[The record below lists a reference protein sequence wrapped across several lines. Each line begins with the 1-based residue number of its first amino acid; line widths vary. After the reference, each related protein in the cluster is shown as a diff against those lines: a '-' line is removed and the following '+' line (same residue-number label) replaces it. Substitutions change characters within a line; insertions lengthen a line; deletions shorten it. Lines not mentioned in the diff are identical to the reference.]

1 MAFKMKYGKTGFP
14 FKQKDSWVVEAGKL
28 GKTDDG
34 FNVADKDKNY
44 SVSKEEYETYIKEN
58 NSSDPFKQNIIGGI
72 TKEKEI
78 KAFDM
83 PIDWSLPRKYSGPPE
98 LHESQKIKK
107 ENNSSDPFKQ
117 TYPEGY
123 TDEDIKFLKEQK
135 EEVVNY
141 WDLDD
146 KGKEIWRKQG
156 KQIPKK
162 KQIFE

>member
-1 MAFKMKYGKTGFP
+1 MAFKMKYGKAGFP
-14 FKQKDSWVVEAGKL
+14 FKQKDSWVVKAGKL
-28 GKTDDG
+28 DKTEDG

-44 SVSKEEYETYIKEN
+44 SVSREEYETYIKEN
-58 NSSDPFKQNIIGGI
+58 NSSDPFKQ
-72 TKEKEI
+72 K
-78 KAFDM
+78 
-83 PIDWSLPRKYSGPPE
+83 
-98 LHESQKIKK
+98 
-107 ENNSSDPFKQ
+107 
-117 TYPEGY
+117 YPEGY
-123 TDEDIKFLKEQK
+123 TDKDIEFLEEQK